1 MSKKYSK
8 NWWSKKIEKEL
19 VGRRIIKVE
28 YMDKEETKSY
38 GWYHSA
44 VNIYLDNNGGTPIV
58 LSPMKDDEG
67 NDAGAIA
74 TNIADLETIPVW
86 FGGSEREV

>member
-8 NWWSKKIEKEL
+8 NWWSIKIEKEL
-19 VGRRIIKVE
+19 VGRKINKVD
-28 YMDKEETKSY
+28 YMSKGETNDF

-44 VNIYLDNNGGTPIV
+44 VNLYLDNGYI

-67 NDAGAIA
+67 NDAGAIV
-74 TNIADLETIPVW
+74 TNIPDLETIPVW
-86 FGGSEREV
+86 HGGSLRDED